1 MVKEAYKKLIYVSP
15 SSIDYDINMSD
26 ETINYEAIP
35 GIHKLISTEGNP
47 ISFTAINIPTNELNS
62 SVLNSDALKKYLS
75 PNISIINIGD
85 GNLQAAIL
93 DSRVGSEL
101 WRLILYLITL
111 LIIIEMIISSN
122 AVRKTP
128 S

>member
-1 MVKEAYKKLIYVSP
+1 MTKEEIMKERVEKNLKVLKLLKNNDATISAEEKRAILNEYTGWGGLRDAIYTPSIYK
-15 SSIDYDINMSD
+15 
-26 ETINYEAIP
+26 E
-35 GIHKLISTEGNP
+35 
-47 ISFTAINIPTNELNS
+47 
-62 SVLNSDALKKYLS
+62 LKKYLS

-85 GNLQAAIL
+85 KNLQTAIL

-122 AVRKTP
+122 AVRKT
-128 S
+128 SS